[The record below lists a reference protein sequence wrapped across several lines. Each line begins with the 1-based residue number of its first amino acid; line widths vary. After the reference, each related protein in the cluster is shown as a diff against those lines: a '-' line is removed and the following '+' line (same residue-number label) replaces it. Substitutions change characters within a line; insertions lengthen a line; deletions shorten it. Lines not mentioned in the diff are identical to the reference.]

1 MNHCQDCGKEI
12 GPTSIRCRKCHGAL
26 LTNQSIAD
34 STDFDQAV
42 LELGEI
48 GISVRGLASMLGV
61 SGARAHQKIK
71 LARWRETQR

>member
-1 MNHCQDCGKEI
+1 MNHCRDCGKAI
-12 GPTSIRCRKCHGAL
+12 GPTSTQCRKCHGAS
-26 LTNQSIAD
+26 LTRQSIEV
-34 STDFDQAV
+34 STEFDRAI

-48 GISVRGLASMLGV
+48 GVSVRGLAAMLGV